1 MRKNTI
7 SGDLASLFSLLIICF
22 LTVYFGENASA
33 QPALIETP
41 DGNDESQVEDPS
53 PEKAEEAAEK
63 KQSLEELLAVPFKLI
78 KEEED
83 EDLGQGGKDE
93 DYKSKSS
100 KGEVKLPPPPEQRKV
115 ERDLEKKIDII
126 FREVLPKDYVGVTV
140 SIRYILETVPV
151 TKVDKTISKVKL
163 PGFEN
168 NVWVPTQSK
177 KIIGIVNQVRPY
189 TTIFAVV
196 NTPVSL
202 FNVEVIRQILD
213 ERIRFL
219 NLTGRDVLRM
229 VHVPFTTPAQS
240 SVNTLDNAAAE
251 LAKKE
256 DGDEKVGEDGKVGE
270 DEKVDGEEKEES
282 IEDKEL
288 KEDKKDKDGG
298 ETDNKT
304 PDAGEGELELAEQ
317 KKDNETLED
326 KPEAILEPDPEPRR
340 IDQKTRVETARY
352 LLQVR
357 KAYLK
362 EDYDAA
368 ITALRRAIE
377 LNPFSS
383 QAFAMLGSVYY
394 RLGWNRMAIENWQH
408 SLELD
413 PTNEGLKKYLMR
425 LSR

>member
-1 MRKNTI
+1 MGKNKV
-7 SGDLASLFSLLIICF
+7 SGAEASLYALLIICLLMF
-22 LTVYFGENASA
+22 CDGASA
-33 QPALIETP
+33 VAQEAYVST
-41 DGNDESQVEDPS
+41 DESQVEDPS

-63 KQSLEELLAVPFKLI
+63 RQTLEELLAVPFDQI
-78 KEEED
+78 KEEQE
-83 EDLGQGGKDE
+83 EDLELTTDE
-93 DYKSKSS
+93 ETPDNQNRSS
-100 KGEVKLPPPPEQRKV
+100 DGEVKLPPPPEQRKV
-115 ERDLEKKIDII
+115 ERDLEKKLDIV
-126 FREVLPKDYVGVTV
+126 FREALPKEYVGVSV

-151 TKVDKTISKVKL
+151 TKRDKRITKIKL

-168 NVWVPTQSK
+168 YVWVPTQTN
-177 KIIGIVNQVRPY
+177 KIVGIVNQVRPY

-202 FNVEVIRQILD
+202 FNVEVLRQTLD

-219 NLTGRDVLRM
+219 NLTGRDELEM

-251 LAKKE
+251 LAEKE
-256 DGDEKVGEDGKVGE
+256 R
-270 DEKVDGEEKEES
+270 EEKEQEK
-282 IEDKEL
+282 EEREKKEEKEQDKE
-288 KEDKKDKDGG
+288 KEKKEQEKEEGDAESKKASEIDEEPDLEVEDQNY
-298 ETDNKT
+298 ETS
-304 PDAGEGELELAEQ
+304 EE
-317 KKDNETLED
+317 

-340 IDQKTRVETARY
+340 IDLKAKVETTRY
-352 LLQVR
+352 LLQAR
-357 KAYLK
+357 KAYMG

-383 QAFAMLGSVYY
+383 QAFAMLGSIYY
-394 RLGWNRMAIENWQH
+394 RLGWNRMALENWQH
-408 SLELD
+408 ALELD

>member
-22 LTVYFGENASA
+22 LTFYFGENASA
-33 QPALIETP
+33 KETS
-41 DGNDESQVEDPS
+41 DGKDESQVEDPS

-78 KEEED
+78 KEEQD
-83 EDLGQGGKDE
+83 EDLGQGGKNKDN
-93 DYKSKSS
+93 KSKSNN
-100 KGEVKLPPPPEQRKV
+100 GEVKLPPPPEQRKV

-151 TKVDKTISKVKL
+151 TKVNKSISKVKL

-256 DGDEKVGEDGKVGE
+256 DGDEKVGD
-270 DEKVDGEEKEES
+270 DEKVDGEEMEERM
-282 IEDKEL
+282 E
-288 KEDKKDKDGG
+288 DKDGG
-298 ETDNKT
+298 KTDNKKL
-304 PDAGEGELELAEQ
+304 DAGEGELELAEQ

>member
-22 LTVYFGENASA
+22 LTFYFGENASA
-33 QPALIETP
+33 QEAS
-41 DGNDESQVEDPS
+41 DGKDESQVEDPS

-83 EDLGQGGKDE
+83 EDLGQGGNNKDN
-93 DYKSKSS
+93 KSKSNN
-100 KGEVKLPPPPEQRKV
+100 GEVKLPPPPEQRKV

-151 TKVDKTISKVKL
+151 TKVDKSISKVKL

-256 DGDEKVGEDGKVGE
+256 DGDEKVGED
-270 DEKVDGEEKEES
+270 EKVDGEEKEER
-282 IEDKEL
+282 IE
-288 KEDKKDKDGG
+288 DKDGG
-298 ETDNKT
+298 KTDNKK

>member
-7 SGDLASLFSLLIICF
+7 SGDIASLFSLLIICF
-22 LTVYFGENASA
+22 LTFYFGENAPA
-33 QPALIETP
+33 QEAS
-41 DGNDESQVEDPS
+41 DGKDESQVEDPS

-83 EDLGQGGKDE
+83 EDLGQGGENKDN
-93 DYKSKSS
+93 KSKSN

-151 TKVDKTISKVKL
+151 TKVDKSISKVKL

-256 DGDEKVGEDGKVGE
+256 DGDEKVGD
-270 DEKVDGEEKEES
+270 DEKVDGEEMEERM
-282 IEDKEL
+282 E
-288 KEDKKDKDGG
+288 DKDGG
-298 ETDNKT
+298 KTDNKK
-304 PDAGEGELELAEQ
+304 PDAGEGELDLAEQ

>member
-22 LTVYFGENASA
+22 LTFYFGENASA
-33 QPALIETP
+33 QETS
-41 DGNDESQVEDPS
+41 DGKDESQVEDPS

-78 KEEED
+78 KEEKD
-83 EDLGQGGKDE
+83 EDLGKGGEKKDN
-93 DYKSKSS
+93 KSKSN

-151 TKVDKTISKVKL
+151 TKVDKSISKVKL

-256 DGDEKVGEDGKVGE
+256 DGDEKVGED
-270 DEKVDGEEKEES
+270 EKVDGEEKEER
-282 IEDKEL
+282 IE
-288 KEDKKDKDGG
+288 DKDGG

-304 PDAGEGELELAEQ
+304 PDAGAGELELAEQ

>member
-22 LTVYFGENASA
+22 LTFYFGENASA
-33 QPALIETP
+33 KETS
-41 DGNDESQVEDPS
+41 DGKDESQVEDPS

-78 KEEED
+78 KEEQD
-83 EDLGQGGKDE
+83 EDLGQGGKNKDN
-93 DYKSKSS
+93 KSKSNN
-100 KGEVKLPPPPEQRKV
+100 GEVKLPPPPEQRKV

-151 TKVDKTISKVKL
+151 TKVNKSISKVKL

-256 DGDEKVGEDGKVGE
+256 DGDEKVGD
-270 DEKVDGEEKEES
+270 DEKVDGEEMEERM
-282 IEDKEL
+282 E
-288 KEDKKDKDGG
+288 DKDGG
-298 ETDNKT
+298 KTDNKK
-304 PDAGEGELELAEQ
+304 PDADEGELDLAEQ

>member
-22 LTVYFGENASA
+22 LTFYFGENASA
-33 QPALIETP
+33 KETS
-41 DGNDESQVEDPS
+41 DGKDESQVEDPS

-78 KEEED
+78 KEEQD
-83 EDLGQGGKDE
+83 EDLGQGGKNKDN
-93 DYKSKSS
+93 KSKSNN
-100 KGEVKLPPPPEQRKV
+100 GEVKLPPPPEQRKV

-151 TKVDKTISKVKL
+151 TKVNKSISKVKL

-256 DGDEKVGEDGKVGE
+256 DGDEKVGED
-270 DEKVDGEEKEES
+270 EKVDGEEKEER

-288 KEDKKDKDGG
+288 KEDKEDKDGG
-298 ETDNKT
+298 ETDDKK

-317 KKDNETLED
+317 KKDNETLEY

>member
-22 LTVYFGENASA
+22 LTFYFGENASA
-33 QPALIETP
+33 QETS
-41 DGNDESQVEDPS
+41 DGKDESQVEDPS

-78 KEEED
+78 KEEKD
-83 EDLGQGGKDE
+83 EDLGKDGKKKDNNR
-93 DYKSKSS
+93 SKSN

-151 TKVDKTISKVKL
+151 TKVDKSISKVKL

-256 DGDEKVGEDGKVGE
+256 DGDEKVGED
-270 DEKVDGEEKEES
+270 EKVDGEEKEER
-282 IEDKEL
+282 IE
-288 KEDKKDKDGG
+288 DKDGG

-304 PDAGEGELELAEQ
+304 PDAGAGELELAEQ

>member
-22 LTVYFGENASA
+22 LTFYFGENASA
-33 QPALIETP
+33 QETS
-41 DGNDESQVEDPS
+41 DGKDESQVEDPS

-78 KEEED
+78 KEEKD
-83 EDLGQGGKDE
+83 EDLGKDGKKKDNR
-93 DYKSKSS
+93 SKSN

-151 TKVDKTISKVKL
+151 TKVDKSISKVKL

-256 DGDEKVGEDGKVGE
+256 DGDEKVGED
-270 DEKVDGEEKEES
+270 EKVDGEEKEER
-282 IEDKEL
+282 IE
-288 KEDKKDKDGG
+288 DKDGG
-298 ETDNKT
+298 KTDNKK

>member
-22 LTVYFGENASA
+22 LTFYFGENASA
-33 QPALIETP
+33 QETS
-41 DGNDESQVEDPS
+41 DGKDESQVEDPS

-78 KEEED
+78 KEEQD
-83 EDLGQGGKDE
+83 EDLGQGGKNKDN
-93 DYKSKSS
+93 KSKSNN
-100 KGEVKLPPPPEQRKV
+100 GEVKLPPPPEQRKV

-151 TKVDKTISKVKL
+151 TKVDKSISKVKL

-256 DGDEKVGEDGKVGE
+256 DGDEKVGED
-270 DEKVDGEEKEES
+270 EKVDGEEKEER
-282 IEDKEL
+282 IE
-288 KEDKKDKDGG
+288 DKDGG
-298 ETDNKT
+298 KTDNKK

>member
-22 LTVYFGENASA
+22 LTFYFGENASA
-33 QPALIETP
+33 QETS
-41 DGNDESQVEDPS
+41 DGKDESQVEDPS

-83 EDLGQGGKDE
+83 EDLEQDGKNKAN
-93 DYKSKSS
+93 KSKSNN
-100 KGEVKLPPPPEQRKV
+100 GEVKLPPPPEQRKV

-151 TKVDKTISKVKL
+151 TKVDKSISKVKL

-251 LAKKE
+251 LAKKD
-256 DGDEKVGEDGKVGE
+256 DGDEKVGE
-270 DEKVDGEEKEES
+270 DEKVDGEEEEER
-282 IEDKEL
+282 IE
-288 KEDKKDKDGG
+288 DKDGG

-304 PDAGEGELELAEQ
+304 PDAGAGELELSEQ

>member
-1 MRKNTI
+1 MRKNSI

-22 LTVYFGENASA
+22 LTFYFGENASA
-33 QPALIETP
+33 QEKS
-41 DGNDESQVEDPS
+41 DVKDESQVEDPS

-83 EDLGQGGKDE
+83 EDLGQDGEKKDN
-93 DYKSKSS
+93 KSKSN

-151 TKVDKTISKVKL
+151 TKVDKSISKVKL

-251 LAKKE
+251 LAKKD
-256 DGDEKVGEDGKVGE
+256 DGDEKVGE
-270 DEKVDGEEKEES
+270 DEKVDGEEKKER
-282 IEDKEL
+282 IE
-288 KEDKKDKDGG
+288 DKDGG
-298 ETDNKT
+298 KTDNKK

>member
-22 LTVYFGENASA
+22 LTFYFGENASA
-33 QPALIETP
+33 QETS
-41 DGNDESQVEDPS
+41 DGKDESQVEDPS

-83 EDLGQGGKDE
+83 EDLGQGGEKKDN
-93 DYKSKSS
+93 KSKSN

-151 TKVDKTISKVKL
+151 TKVDKSISKVKL

-251 LAKKE
+251 LAKKD
-256 DGDEKVGEDGKVGE
+256 DGDEKVGE
-270 DEKVDGEEKEES
+270 DEKVDGEEKEER
-282 IEDKEL
+282 IE
-288 KEDKKDKDGG
+288 DKDGG

-304 PDAGEGELELAEQ
+304 PDAGAGELELAEQ

>member
-7 SGDLASLFSLLIICF
+7 SGDIASLFSLLIICF
-22 LTVYFGENASA
+22 LTFYFGENAPA
-33 QPALIETP
+33 QEAS
-41 DGNDESQVEDPS
+41 DGKDESQVEDPS

-78 KEEED
+78 KEEQD
-83 EDLGQGGKDE
+83 EDLGQGGKNKDN
-93 DYKSKSS
+93 KSKSNN
-100 KGEVKLPPPPEQRKV
+100 GEVKLPPPPEQRKV

-151 TKVDKTISKVKL
+151 TKVNKSISKVKL

-256 DGDEKVGEDGKVGE
+256 DGDEKVGED
-270 DEKVDGEEKEES
+270 EKVDGEEKKER

-288 KEDKKDKDGG
+288 KEDKDGG

>member
-22 LTVYFGENASA
+22 LTFYFGENASA
-33 QPALIETP
+33 KESS
-41 DGNDESQVEDPS
+41 DGKDESQVEDPS

-78 KEEED
+78 KEEQDED
-83 EDLGQGGKDE
+83 EDLGQGGIDKDN
-93 DYKSKSS
+93 KSKS
-100 KGEVKLPPPPEQRKV
+100 KNGEVKLPPPPEQRKV

-151 TKVDKTISKVKL
+151 TKVDKSISKVKL

-256 DGDEKVGEDGKVGE
+256 DGDEKVGED
-270 DEKVDGEEKEES
+270 EKVDSEEKEES
-282 IEDKEL
+282 VEDKEL
-288 KEDKKDKDGG
+288 KQDKDGG
-298 ETDNKT
+298 KTDNKK
-304 PDAGEGELELAEQ
+304 PDAGEEELELAEQ

>member
-1 MRKNTI
+1 MRKNSI

-22 LTVYFGENASA
+22 LTFYFGENAPA
-33 QPALIETP
+33 QEAS
-41 DGNDESQVEDPS
+41 DGKDESQVEDPS

-78 KEEED
+78 KEEQD
-83 EDLGQGGKDE
+83 EDLGQGGKNKDN
-93 DYKSKSS
+93 KSKSNN
-100 KGEVKLPPPPEQRKV
+100 GEVKLPPPPEQRKV

-151 TKVDKTISKVKL
+151 TKVDKSISKIKL

-256 DGDEKVGEDGKVGE
+256 DGDEKVGD
-270 DEKVDGEEKEES
+270 DEKVDGEEMEERM
-282 IEDKEL
+282 E
-288 KEDKKDKDGG
+288 DKDGG
-298 ETDNKT
+298 KTDNKK
-304 PDAGEGELELAEQ
+304 PDADEGELDLAEQ

>member
-7 SGDLASLFSLLIICF
+7 SGDIASLFSLLIICF
-22 LTVYFGENASA
+22 LTFYFGENAPA
-33 QPALIETP
+33 QEAS
-41 DGNDESQVEDPS
+41 DGKDESQVEDPS

-83 EDLGQGGKDE
+83 EDLGQGGNNKDNI
-93 DYKSKSS
+93 SKSNN
-100 KGEVKLPPPPEQRKV
+100 GEVKLPPPPEQRKV

-151 TKVDKTISKVKL
+151 TKVDKSISKVKL

-256 DGDEKVGEDGKVGE
+256 DGDEKVGED
-270 DEKVDGEEKEES
+270 EKVDGEEKEER
-282 IEDKEL
+282 IE
-288 KEDKKDKDGG
+288 DKDGG
-298 ETDNKT
+298 KTDNKK

>member
-1 MRKNTI
+1 MRKNKI

-22 LTVYFGENASA
+22 LTFYFGENASA
-33 QPALIETP
+33 QETS
-41 DGNDESQVEDPS
+41 DGKDESQVEDPS

-78 KEEED
+78 KEEKD
-83 EDLGQGGKDE
+83 EDLGKDGE
-93 DYKSKSS
+93 KKDNKSKSN

-151 TKVDKTISKVKL
+151 TKVDKSISKVKL

-256 DGDEKVGEDGKVGE
+256 DGDEKVGED
-270 DEKVDGEEKEES
+270 EKVDGEEKEER
-282 IEDKEL
+282 IE
-288 KEDKKDKDGG
+288 DKDGG
-298 ETDNKT
+298 KTDNKK

>member
-1 MRKNTI
+1 MRKNSI

-22 LTVYFGENASA
+22 LTFYFGENASA
-33 QPALIETP
+33 QETS
-41 DGNDESQVEDPS
+41 DVKDESQVEDPS

-78 KEEED
+78 KEEQD
-83 EDLGQGGKDE
+83 EDLGQDGEKKDN
-93 DYKSKSS
+93 KSKSN

-151 TKVDKTISKVKL
+151 TKVDKSISKVKL

-251 LAKKE
+251 LAKKD
-256 DGDEKVGEDGKVGE
+256 DGDEKVGE
-270 DEKVDGEEKEES
+270 DEKVDGEEKKER
-282 IEDKEL
+282 IE
-288 KEDKKDKDGG
+288 DKDGG
-298 ETDNKT
+298 KTDNKK

>member
-22 LTVYFGENASA
+22 LTFYFGENASA
-33 QPALIETP
+33 QETS
-41 DGNDESQVEDPS
+41 DGKDESQVEDPS

-78 KEEED
+78 KEEKD
-83 EDLGQGGKDE
+83 EDLGKDGE
-93 DYKSKSS
+93 KKDNNKSKSN

-151 TKVDKTISKVKL
+151 TKVDKSISKVKL

-251 LAKKE
+251 LAKKD
-256 DGDEKVGEDGKVGE
+256 DGDEKVGE
-270 DEKVDGEEKEES
+270 DEKVDGEEEEER
-282 IEDKEL
+282 IE
-288 KEDKKDKDGG
+288 DKDGG
-298 ETDNKT
+298 KTDNKK

>member
-1 MRKNTI
+1 MKKDTI

-22 LTVYFGENASA
+22 LTFNFGDNASA
-33 QPALIETP
+33 KESS
-41 DGNDESQVEDPS
+41 DGKDESQVEDPS

-78 KEEED
+78 KEEEED
-83 EDLGQGGKDE
+83 EDLGQGGKNKDNR
-93 DYKSKSS
+93 SKSNN
-100 KGEVKLPPPPEQRKV
+100 GEVKLPPPPEQRKV

-151 TKVDKTISKVKL
+151 TKVDKSISKVKL

-229 VHVPFTTPAQS
+229 VHVPFTTPAKS

-256 DGDEKVGEDGKVGE
+256 DGDEGITD
-270 DEKVDGEEKEES
+270 S
-282 IEDKEL
+282 IK
-288 KEDKKDKDGG
+288 
-298 ETDNKT
+298 

>member
-22 LTVYFGENASA
+22 LTFYFGENASA
-33 QPALIETP
+33 QETS
-41 DGNDESQVEDPS
+41 DGKDESQVEDPS

-78 KEEED
+78 KEEKD
-83 EDLGQGGKDE
+83 EDLGKDGKKKDNN
-93 DYKSKSS
+93 KSKSN

-151 TKVDKTISKVKL
+151 TKVDKSISKVKL

-256 DGDEKVGEDGKVGE
+256 DGDEKVGED
-270 DEKVDGEEKEES
+270 EKVDGEEKEER
-282 IEDKEL
+282 IE
-288 KEDKKDKDGG
+288 DKDGG

-304 PDAGEGELELAEQ
+304 PDAGAGELELAEQ

>member
-22 LTVYFGENASA
+22 LTFYFGENASA
-33 QPALIETP
+33 QETS
-41 DGNDESQVEDPS
+41 DGKDESQVEDPS

-78 KEEED
+78 KEEID
-83 EDLGQGGKDE
+83 EDLGKDGE
-93 DYKSKSS
+93 KKDNKSKSN

-151 TKVDKTISKVKL
+151 TKVDKSISKVKL

-219 NLTGRDVLRM
+219 NLTGRDILRM

-251 LAKKE
+251 LAKKD
-256 DGDEKVGEDGKVGE
+256 DGDEKVGE
-270 DEKVDGEEKEES
+270 DEKVDGEEKEER
-282 IEDKEL
+282 IE
-288 KEDKKDKDGG
+288 DKDGG

-304 PDAGEGELELAEQ
+304 PDAGAGELELAEQ

>member
-1 MRKNTI
+1 MRKNSI

-22 LTVYFGENASA
+22 LTFYFGENASA
-33 QPALIETP
+33 QEKS
-41 DGNDESQVEDPS
+41 DGKDESQVEDPS

-83 EDLGQGGKDE
+83 EDLGQGGKNKDNI
-93 DYKSKSS
+93 SKSNN
-100 KGEVKLPPPPEQRKV
+100 GEVKLPPPPEQRKV

-151 TKVDKTISKVKL
+151 TKVDKSISKVKL

-256 DGDEKVGEDGKVGE
+256 DGDEKVGED
-270 DEKVDGEEKEES
+270 EKVDGEEKEER
-282 IEDKEL
+282 IE
-288 KEDKKDKDGG
+288 DKDGG
-298 ETDNKT
+298 KTDNKK

>member
-1 MRKNTI
+1 MRKNSI

-22 LTVYFGENASA
+22 LTFYFGENASA
-33 QPALIETP
+33 QEAS
-41 DGNDESQVEDPS
+41 DGKDESQVEDPS

-83 EDLGQGGKDE
+83 EDLGQGGNNKVNI
-93 DYKSKSS
+93 SKSNN
-100 KGEVKLPPPPEQRKV
+100 GEVKLPPPPEQRKV

-151 TKVDKTISKVKL
+151 TKVNKSISKVKL

-256 DGDEKVGEDGKVGE
+256 DGDEKVGED
-270 DEKVDGEEKEES
+270 EKVDGEEKEER
-282 IEDKEL
+282 IE
-288 KEDKKDKDGG
+288 DKDGG
-298 ETDNKT
+298 ITDNKK

>member
-1 MRKNTI
+1 MRKNSI

-22 LTVYFGENASA
+22 LTFYFGENASA
-33 QPALIETP
+33 QEAS
-41 DGNDESQVEDPS
+41 DGKAESQVEDPS

-78 KEEED
+78 KEEKD
-83 EDLGQGGKDE
+83 EDLGQDGEKKDN
-93 DYKSKSS
+93 KSKSN

-151 TKVDKTISKVKL
+151 TKVDKSISKVKL

-256 DGDEKVGEDGKVGE
+256 DGDEKVGED
-270 DEKVDGEEKEES
+270 EKVDGEEKKER
-282 IEDKEL
+282 IE
-288 KEDKKDKDGG
+288 DKDGG
-298 ETDNKT
+298 KTDNKK

>member
-1 MRKNTI
+1 MRKNSI

-22 LTVYFGENASA
+22 LTFYFGENASA
-33 QPALIETP
+33 QETS
-41 DGNDESQVEDPS
+41 DGKDESQVEDPS

-83 EDLGQGGKDE
+83 EDLGQDGKKKDN
-93 DYKSKSS
+93 KSKSN

-151 TKVDKTISKVKL
+151 TKVDKSISKVKL

-251 LAKKE
+251 LAKKD
-256 DGDEKVGEDGKVGE
+256 DGDEKVGE
-270 DEKVDGEEKEES
+270 DEKVDGEEKEER
-282 IEDKEL
+282 IE
-288 KEDKKDKDGG
+288 DKDGG
-298 ETDNKT
+298 KTDNKK

>member
-1 MRKNTI
+1 MKKDTI

-22 LTVYFGENASA
+22 LTFNFGDNASA
-33 QPALIETP
+33 KESS
-41 DGNDESQVEDPS
+41 DGKDESQVEDPS

-78 KEEED
+78 KEEEED
-83 EDLGQGGKDE
+83 EDLGQGGKNKDNR
-93 DYKSKSS
+93 SKSNN
-100 KGEVKLPPPPEQRKV
+100 GEVKLPPPPEQRKV

-151 TKVDKTISKVKL
+151 TKVDKSISKVKL

-229 VHVPFTTPAQS
+229 VHVPFTTPAKS

-256 DGDEKVGEDGKVGE
+256 DGDEGKT
-270 DEKVDGEEKEES
+270 
-282 IEDKEL
+282 DKIM
-288 KEDKKDKDGG
+288 
-298 ETDNKT
+298 

>member
-22 LTVYFGENASA
+22 LTFYFGENASA
-33 QPALIETP
+33 KETS
-41 DGNDESQVEDPS
+41 DGKDESQVEDPS

-78 KEEED
+78 KEDQDED
-83 EDLGQGGKDE
+83 EDLGQGGENKDN
-93 DYKSKSS
+93 KSKSNN
-100 KGEVKLPPPPEQRKV
+100 GEVKLPPPPEQRKV

-256 DGDEKVGEDGKVGE
+256 DGDEKVGED
-270 DEKVDGEEKEES
+270 EKVDGEEKKER

-288 KEDKKDKDGG
+288 KEDKDGG

>member
-22 LTVYFGENASA
+22 LTFYFGENASA
-33 QPALIETP
+33 KETS
-41 DGNDESQVEDPS
+41 DGKDESQVEDPS

-83 EDLGQGGKDE
+83 EDLGQGGKNE
-93 DYKSKSS
+93 DNKSKRN

-251 LAKKE
+251 LAKKD
-256 DGDEKVGEDGKVGE
+256 DGDEKVGE
-270 DEKVDGEEKEES
+270 DEKVDGEEKEER
-282 IEDKEL
+282 IEDNEL
-288 KEDKKDKDGG
+288 KEDK
-298 ETDNKT
+298 DNKN
-304 PDAGEGELELAEQ
+304 PDAGKGELELAEQ